1 MTTRDWMEQGTKL
14 FLTALDL
21 LSDHELDKATDLPG
35 WSRRHVIA
43 HVHYNAEALRRLV
56 HWAAT
61 GEERRMY
68 ASPQQRTEEIEAG
81 TRLPAGELRTLV
93 RRSARA
99 LAEEFDALSAQALT
113 HEVVTAQGRTVPA
126 SEIPWMRAR
135 EVAIHAVDLNAGIGF
150 DDLPA
155 GFTAAL
161 AVDAVR
167 KRAAGGEA
175 TPLAAWLT
183 GRTTQAPTL
192 GPWL

>member
-1 MTTRDWMEQGTKL
+1 MEQGTKL
-14 FLTALDL
+14 FLTAVDL
-21 LSDHELDKATDLPG
+21 LSDQELDKATDLPG

-43 HVHYNAEALRRLV
+43 HVHHNAEALRRLV

-68 ASPQQRTEEIEAG
+68 ASPQQRTAEIEAG

-93 RRSARA
+93 RRSSRA

-183 GRTTQAPTL
+183 GRTPQAPTL

>member
-1 MTTRDWMEQGTKL
+1 MTARDWMEQGTKL
-14 FLTALDL
+14 FLTAVDR
-21 LSDHELDKATDLPG
+21 LSDEDFDEPTDLPG
-35 WSRRHVIA
+35 WSRRHLIA

-68 ASPQQRTEEIEAG
+68 ASREQRAEEIETGA
-81 TRLPAGELRTLV
+81 RLPAGELRGRV
-93 RRSARA
+93 RQSAQA
-99 LAEEFDALSAQALT
+99 LAYDLDALSAEART
-113 HEVVTAQGRTVPA
+113 REVVTAQGRTVPA

-135 EVAIHAVDLNAGIGF
+135 EVAVHTVDLKAGYGF

-167 KRAAGGEA
+167 KRAASGEA
-175 TPLAAWLT
+175 APLAAWLT
-183 GRTTQAPTL
+183 GRTAQAPTL